1 MSTPV
6 VMGIIDDGIAFAH
19 ERFRDGAASRVEFW
33 WLQDGPYQTVA
44 SPVPYGR
51 ELKKDKIDALINL
64 CTHAGVV
71 DEDALYRHAGLID
84 MRVPGHKSA
93 AWRLA
98 HGTHVMD
105 LACGFDPNPGRND
118 RPIVC
123 VQLPARVT
131 ADTSGANLT
140 PYSIEAIDYILDR
153 ADRIGAALGAGR
165 LPVVINFSYGKL
177 AGPHDGTSELEAF
190 IDQRIAE
197 REALGSSLDVVLP
210 AGNSHLLR
218 GHAPVSFSSKTQS
231 VALHWRVLPDDRTPS
246 TMEIWLPW
254 RAGGLGPSRMSVTV
268 TPPGGPES
276 HPPLGETPGSL
287 VVLQS
292 NGNTLC
298 ELQYSHSPAPT
309 DRGLFLVT
317 LQPTADLAPAAAI
330 APAGVWTITL
340 KNASLGKNDIVNAR
354 IQRDETLYGH
364 PRLGRQS
371 YFDEACFSRY
381 DHAGRAREDDDPTCL
396 VRRMGTLNSIATG
409 RRSVVAGGFLRRERV
424 PAPYSAAGPITPQ
437 LGAPPPHRAGPDA
450 MTVSDD
456 SRVHSG
462 VLAAGSRSGSVVA
475 MNGTSV
481 AAPQLARWI
490 ADERAQGRSGDRA
503 AVEARAT
510 ADEAAIPPP
519 PPKPPA
525 ERGGGGRMNLPPHI
539 PLERLWK

>member
-6 VMGIIDDGIAFAH
+6 VVGIIDDGIAFAH
-19 ERFRDGAASRVEFW
+19 ERFRNGAATRVEHW
-33 WLQDGPYQTVA
+33 WLQDGPYQTSG

-51 ELKKDKIDALINL
+51 ELQKAKIDSLLTA

-71 DEDALYRHAGLID
+71 DEDELYRHAGLID
-84 MRVPGHKSA
+84 LRREGHKSA
-93 AWRLA
+93 AWRRA

-105 LACGFDPNPGRND
+105 LACGFDPSAGRDD

-123 VQLPARVT
+123 VQLPARIT

-153 ADRIGAALGAGR
+153 ADKIAAARGTGR

-190 IDQRIAE
+190 IDQRVAE

-210 AGNSHLLR
+210 AGNSHLVR
-218 GHAPVSFSSKTQS
+218 FHAPVSFRSTTQA
-231 VALHWRVLPDDRTPS
+231 VPLHWRVLPDDRTPS
-246 TMEIWLPW
+246 VMEIWLPW
-254 RAGGLGPSRMSVTV
+254 RAGGLGPSRMSITV

-276 HPPLGETPGSL
+276 PPIDETPGTI

-292 NGNTLC
+292 NGKPLC
-298 ELQYSHSPAPT
+298 EVEYAHSPAPT
-309 DRGLFLVT
+309 DRGMFLVS
-317 LQPTADLAPAAAI
+317 LQPTAELDPATAL
-330 APAGVWTITL
+330 APAGVWTVTL
-340 KNASLGKNDIVNAR
+340 KNASLGTGDVVDAR

-364 PRLGRQS
+364 PRRGRQS
-371 YFDEACFSRY
+371 YFDEACYSRY
-381 DHAGRAREDDDPTCL
+381 DNAGRAREDDDPTCL

-409 RRSVVAGGFLRRERV
+409 RKSIVAGGFQRRERK

-437 LGAPPPHRAGPDA
+437 LGAPPPHRDGPDA

-456 SRVHSG
+456 SLVHYG

-475 MNGTSV
+475 MNGTSA

-490 ADERAQGRSGDRA
+490 ADERANGRSGDRA
-503 AVEARAT
+503 AVAARAT
-510 ADEAAIPPP
+510 ADESGLPPQ

-525 ERGGGGRMNLPPHI
+525 ERGGAGRINLDPVH
-539 PLERLWK
+539 PLRRYWD

>member
-6 VMGIIDDGIAFAH
+6 VVGIIDDGIAFAH
-19 ERFRDGAASRVEFW
+19 ERFRNGAATRVEYW
-33 WLQDGPYQTVA
+33 WLQDGPYQ
-44 SPVPYGR
+44 SPGSAVPYGR
-51 ELKKDKIDALINL
+51 ELQKTGIDALL
-64 CTHAGVV
+64 AQCTQAGFV
-71 DEDALYRHAGLID
+71 DEDELYRRAGLID
-84 MRVPGHKSA
+84 FRLEGHKSA
-93 AWRLA
+93 AWRGA

-105 LACGFDPNPGRND
+105 LACGFDAGAVRDD

-153 ADRIGAALGAGR
+153 ADKIAAARGTGR

-190 IDQRIAE
+190 IDQRVAE

-210 AGNSHLLR
+210 AGNSHLVR
-218 GHAPVSFSSKTQS
+218 FHAPVSFKSKTQA
-231 VALHWRVLPDDRTPS
+231 VPLHWRVLPDDRTPS
-246 TMEIWLPW
+246 FLEIWLPW

-268 TPPGGPES
+268 TPPGGSES
-276 HPPLGETPGSL
+276 PPLGESPGTL

-292 NGNTLC
+292 NGKRLC
-298 ELQYSHSPAPT
+298 EVEYAHSPLPT
-309 DRGLFLVT
+309 DRGMFLVT
-317 LQPTADLAPAAAI
+317 LQPTADLDPTAAI
-330 APAGVWTITL
+330 APAGVWTVTL
-340 KNASLGKNDIVNAR
+340 KNKSLGRRDVVDAR

-364 PRLGRQS
+364 PRRGRQS
-371 YFDEACFSRY
+371 YFDEACYGRY
-381 DHAGRAREDDDPTCL
+381 DHAGRAREDDDPACL

-409 RRSVVAGGFLRRERV
+409 RAPIVTGGFQRRERK

-490 ADERAQGRSGDRA
+490 ADERSQGRSGDRT
-503 AVEARAT
+503 AVAARAA
-510 ADEAAIPPP
+510 ADEAGSPPQ
-519 PPKPPA
+519 PPKPRA
-525 ERGGGGRMNLPPHI
+525 ERGGAGRIRLPA
-539 PLERLWK
+539 LNALQRYWD

>member
-1 MSTPV
+1 MSGPV
-6 VMGIIDDGIAFAH
+6 VVGIIDDGIAFAH
-19 ERFRDGAASRVEFW
+19 ERFRNGAASRVEYW
-33 WLQDGPYQTVA
+33 WLQDGPYSPG
-44 SPVPYGR
+44 SPVPFGR
-51 ELKKDKIDALINL
+51 ELKKDKIDSLLTA

-71 DEDALYRHAGLID
+71 NEDELYRLAGLID
-84 MRVPGHKSA
+84 FRLEGHKSA

-105 LACGFDPNPGRND
+105 LACGFDASAGRND

-153 ADRIGAALGAGR
+153 ADQIAAASGTGR

-197 REALGSSLDVVLP
+197 RDALGSSLDVVLP

-218 GHAPVSFSSKTQS
+218 CHAPVSFNSTTQA
-231 VALHWRVLPDDRTPS
+231 VPLHWRVLPDDRTPS
-246 TMEIWLPW
+246 FMEIWLPW
-254 RAGGLGPSRMSVTV
+254 RAGGLGPTRMTLTV
-268 TPPGGPES
+268 TTPSGSES
-276 HPPLGETPGSL
+276 LPIDETPGTL

-292 NGNTLC
+292 NGKTLC
-298 ELQYSHSPAPT
+298 EVEYSHSPSPT

-317 LQPTADLAPAAAI
+317 LQPTADLEPGAAV
-330 APAGVWTITL
+330 APAGVWTVTL
-340 KNASLGKNDIVNAR
+340 KNISLGTSDVVDAR
-354 IQRDETLYGH
+354 IQRDESLYGH
-364 PRLGRQS
+364 PRRGRQS
-371 YFDEACFSRY
+371 YFDEACYSRF

-396 VRRMGTLNSIATG
+396 VRRMGTLSSIATG
-409 RRSVVAGGFLRRERV
+409 ARPIVAGGFQRREGK
-424 PAPYSAAGPITPQ
+424 PSPYSAAGPITPP
-437 LGAPPPHRAGPDA
+437 LGAPVPHRAGPDA

-456 SRVHSG
+456 SLVHSG

-475 MNGTSV
+475 LNGTSV

-490 ADERAQGRSGDRA
+490 ADERANGRSGNRA
-503 AVEARAT
+503 AVAIRAA
-510 ADEAAIPPP
+510 ADDASLPPP
-519 PPKPPA
+519 PPPPQPV
-525 ERGGGGRMNLPPHI
+525 ERRGSGRMKLDPVV
-539 PLERLWK
+539 PLERFWT